1 VNNDLNDEERKIE
14 RGLRDGRLTPREARR
29 LKRMLW
35 DARALE
41 RDALYDGRLTYEEEA
56 DLYWAERELNREIRW
71 ELNDF
76 EQW

>member
-1 VNNDLNDEERKIE
+1 
-14 RGLRDGRLTPREARR
+14 
-29 LKRMLW
+29 MLW